1 MARRKKPSGGF
12 RRGPF
17 TASDFETAIK
27 LDGWVPESQGPHSM
41 WTHPTR
47 RGKITIDRKWTGVR
61 SGHDAFRG
69 VATQGHYTP
78 KELLR
83 LLNGMPLR

>member
-1 MARRKKPSGGF
+1 MGRRKKPSGRL

-27 LDGWVPESQGPHSM
+27 LDGWVSESDGPHSM
-41 WTHPTR
+41 WRHPSR
-47 RGKITIDRKWTGVR
+47 PGKITIDGKWTGVR

-69 VATQGHYTP
+69 IATQGGYTS
-78 KELLR
+78 KELIR